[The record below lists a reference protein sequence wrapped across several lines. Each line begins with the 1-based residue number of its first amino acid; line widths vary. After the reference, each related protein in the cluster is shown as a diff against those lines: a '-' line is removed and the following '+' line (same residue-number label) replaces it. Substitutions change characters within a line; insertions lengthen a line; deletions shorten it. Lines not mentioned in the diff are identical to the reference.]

1 MNAKNNIKQYIVGSD
16 SKKQVDA
23 KRQELPKSWSMTF
36 LGFRTIYPGRLDR
49 DDEKIIGMIYTVD
62 ILCHNSD
69 SIILAIDC
77 KTSVPENSDITL
89 IKNAADH
96 ISKKIF
102 KKVILIIVSENCSSK
117 QTSAVSIM
125 DKKDCEHICDLIL
138 KDHVTQA
145 TQFFTQSV
153 LDNQNMYY
161 S

>member
-1 MNAKNNIKQYIVGSD
+1 
-16 SKKQVDA
+16 
-23 KRQELPKSWSMTF
+23 
-36 LGFRTIYPGRLDR
+36 
-49 DDEKIIGMIYTVD
+49 MIYTVD
-62 ILCHNSD
+62 MLCHNSD
-69 SIILAIDC
+69 SIILAIDR

-138 KDHVTQA
+138 EGHVTQA
-145 TQFFTQSV
+145 TQFFTQLV